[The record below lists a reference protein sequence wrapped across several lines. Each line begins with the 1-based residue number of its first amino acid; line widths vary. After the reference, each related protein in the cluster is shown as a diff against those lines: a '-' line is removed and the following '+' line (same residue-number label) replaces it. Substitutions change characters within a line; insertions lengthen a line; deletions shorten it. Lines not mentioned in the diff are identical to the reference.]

1 MKIGGIMSDI
11 KLIKQENKALVKQL
25 KDENLMLY
33 RDIESYLFDYKMI
46 KEDRILIKNQI
57 LNDFI
62 SRLKDNK
69 LVWDSIGNPQDYCD
83 KYLIGLEKKDTSILG
98 LFRRFLPS
106 YLFLFFAFF
115 LLENIFSMS
124 QQMRLDQSMIEISSV
139 SVIRNLSYPMLG
151 LIQAFD
157 LQRKI
162 FIRNKSLRL
171 SSVVFFIF
179 WVFIMIF
186 LTGVAYDVF
195 VFVIPK
201 IYIYIGIVISSLI
214 AIIEY
219 RSDN

>member
-1 MKIGGIMSDI
+1 MSEI
-11 KLIKQENKALVKQL
+11 KRIKQENKALVKQL

-33 RDIESYLFDYKMI
+33 HDIESYLFDYKMK

-69 LVWDSIGNPQDYCD
+69 SVWDSIGNPQDYCD

-106 YLFLFFAFF
+106 YLLIFFAFF
-115 LLENIFSMS
+115 LLENHFSLS
-124 QQMRLDQSMIEISSV
+124 QQMRLDPSMIEISSE
-139 SVIRNLSYPMLG
+139 SVIKNLSYPMLG
-151 LIQAFD
+151 LIQGFD
-157 LQRKI
+157 LRRKM

-171 SSVVFFIF
+171 SSIAFFLL
-179 WVFIMIF
+179 WVFITLF
-186 LTGVAYDVF
+186 STGVAYDVF

-201 IYIYIGIVISSLI
+201 IYIYIGIVISSLV
-214 AIIEY
+214 AFMEY
-219 RSDN
+219 RNAN